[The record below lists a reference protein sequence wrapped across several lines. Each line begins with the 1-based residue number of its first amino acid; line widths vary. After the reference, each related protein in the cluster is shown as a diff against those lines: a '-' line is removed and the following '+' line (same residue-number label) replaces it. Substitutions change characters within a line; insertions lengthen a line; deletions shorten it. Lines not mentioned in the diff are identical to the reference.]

1 MESTSRSNTLRP
13 SSAMETDM
21 TTYAD
26 TEAQNYQESSLATIK
41 LIDDL
46 AKKIIHIFDDDS
58 TIEFQARG
66 LAWYVL
72 CVRHIPYDVFCD
84 KLERNPNTKA
94 HLSKLMHCQSE
105 FSTIIPLSI
114 GIDHISNL
122 ASGRMQKSLDVKHLR
137 KNNESAES
145 MTQDA
150 IIPDIKPNILY
161 SNSDF
166 VWVRFFAE
174 DDCFMNE
181 LKMLLPQ
188 CRLSYCRLSE
198 DVYELYVQKSD
209 WVVSKLA
216 TLLDNI
222 LEYLDQK
229 KNDIV
234 FCSELI
240 LFKYNTQL
248 FISNFVKFMFCYSQS
263 KVVFELESP
272 EDYITFNHYLLNC
285 CLFSFTK
292 NLANMS
298 DETHSP
304 LNNYTA
310 ERPSVLLNKNKDSK
324 VHVVEGNR
332 PLLSTDKHSDIG
344 TTSTRIELVHSVAL
358 DDSRIDK
365 DKIV

>member
-1 MESTSRSNTLRP
+1 MESTFPFNTTQH
-13 SSAMETDM
+13 SSASTSRG
-21 TTYAD
+21 ANINPS
-26 TEAQNYQESSLATIK
+26 NYHELSLAMIESIDK
-41 LIDDL
+41 LT
-46 AKKIIHIFDDDS
+46 AKIIDTFNADK

-72 CVRHIPYDVFCD
+72 CIKRIPYAAFCD
-84 KLERNPNTKA
+84 KLDKNPNTKVY
-94 HLSKLMHCQSE
+94 LTKLMDCQSE

-137 KNNESAES
+137 KNNEITEL
-145 MTQDA
+145 TQDA

-161 SNSDF
+161 SHGDF
-166 VWVRFFAE
+166 VWVRFFA
-174 DDCFMNE
+174 DDDVFMNE
-181 LKMLLPQ
+181 LQLLLPQ
-188 CRLSYCRLSE
+188 CKLSYCRLND
-198 DVYELYVQKSD
+198 DVYELYIRKSD
-209 WVVSKLA
+209 WVVAKLT
-216 TLLDNI
+216 TLVESI
-222 LEYLDQK
+222 LEYLDEK

-285 CLFSFTK
+285 CLFLFTK

-310 ERPSVLLNKNKDSK
+310 ERPSVLLNKNKESK
-324 VHVVEGNR
+324 IHIVEGNR

-358 DDSRIDK
+358 DDTKIDK
-365 DKIV
+365 II

>member
-1 MESTSRSNTLRP
+1 MIELIDRLST
-13 SSAMETDM
+13 
-21 TTYAD
+21 
-26 TEAQNYQESSLATIK
+26 K
-41 LIDDL
+41 LIE
-46 AKKIIHIFDDDS
+46 IFDSDS
-58 TIEFQARG
+58 TVEFHARG
-66 LAWYVL
+66 LAWYIL
-72 CVRHIPYDVFCD
+72 CVKHIPYTLFCEKLD
-84 KLERNPNTKA
+84 KNPNTK
-94 HLSKLMHCQSE
+94 LYLTKLMNCQSE

-137 KNNESAES
+137 KNNETAEL
-145 MTQDA
+145 TQDA

-161 SNSDF
+161 NHGDF
-166 VWVRFFAE
+166 VWIRFFAE
-174 DDCFMNE
+174 NDDFMSE
-181 LKMLLPQ
+181 LQMLLPH
-188 CRLSYCRLSE
+188 CRLSYCRLND
-198 DVYELYVQKSD
+198 DVYELYVRKSD
-209 WVVSKLA
+209 SVVTKIM
-216 TLLDNI
+216 TVI
-222 LEYLDQK
+222 ETIIEYLDTK

-263 KVVFELESP
+263 KVVFELDTS
-272 EDYITFNHYLLNC
+272 EDHLAFNHYLLNC

-310 ERPSVLLNKNKDSK
+310 ERPSVLLNKNKDPK
-324 VHVVEGNR
+324 IHIVEGNR

-344 TTSTRIELVHSVAL
+344 TTTTRIELVHSVVL
-358 DDSRIDK
+358 DVNKIDQ
-365 DKIV
+365 II